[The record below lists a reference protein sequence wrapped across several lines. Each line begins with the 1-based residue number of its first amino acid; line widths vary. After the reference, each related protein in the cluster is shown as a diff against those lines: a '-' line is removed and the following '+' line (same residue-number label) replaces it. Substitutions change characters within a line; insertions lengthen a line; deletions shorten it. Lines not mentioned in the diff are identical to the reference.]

1 MTYQQRAAFEAWYAS
16 KFVLDSYLRF
26 TFDESCNQYEAPFLD
41 YMWSAYQAALASP
54 EVQALWD
61 ALIESDNQLKQFL
74 PLVDSGIIHADDDF
88 HWCLT
93 RNRAALA
100 AMEKNK

>member
-1 MTYQQRAAFEAWYAS
+1 MNDQRRAAFEAWAAQ
-16 KFVLDSYLRF
+16 
-26 TFDESCNQYEAPFLD
+26 FDHFSDEYQDMGTDQYFIAG
-41 YMWSAYQAALASP
+41 YQAAIESQ
-54 EVQALWD
+54 EVQALRD

-74 PLVDSGIIHADDDF
+74 PLIDGGIIHADDDF

-100 AMEKNK
+100 AMEKQK